1 MVHRGRGC
9 PRLTGPGAGRV
20 IHDPMNGADL
30 ARYAP
35 RPRDE
40 ALARAWGLSDRFV
53 VGYVGAHG
61 MAYGLANA
69 LEAADRR
76 ARCPRSSSGEA
87 SRAREGCRSSGRTGN
102 CGSDT
107 AVVAGKM
114 EAAPAIA
121 TARVDCRSLF

>member
-61 MAYGLANA
+61 MAHGLANA
-69 LEAADRR
+69 LEAADRLREVPEIVFWRSIQGPGGMPVVGPDRELRQRHGRRCRQDGSCSGHRHR
-76 ARCPRSSSGEA
+76 AC
-87 SRAREGCRSSGRTGN
+87 
-102 CGSDT
+102 
-107 AVVAGKM
+107 
-114 EAAPAIA
+114 
-121 TARVDCRSLF
+121 